1 MSQKIDYQKEL
12 NTKQREAVFST
23 VGPHL
28 VIAGAGSGKTRVLV
42 YRVAYLVEQGVR
54 PEEILL
60 LTFTR
65 RAAAEMLRRASLI
78 LDERCDRV
86 SGGTFHSFANI
97 ILRKYAAFL
106 GLSNNFTI
114 LDRSD
119 AEDTINLIRTKLGFH
134 KAQKRFPRKGAL
146 CALFS
151 KSVNKSENIKM
162 VLYTD
167 YPYFMEW
174 EDQLIKIRDE
184 YTAYKCSKSLL
195 DYDDLL
201 VYLRRLLLEFDQARL
216 QLVKKYRYIMVDEYQ
231 DTNKLQAEIVYIL
244 ASESKNIMVV
254 GDDAQSIYAFRGA
267 NFKNI
272 IDFPKVFKG
281 ARIITL
287 EENYRSTQSILNLTN
302 QLIACAE
309 EGFEKMLYTRKPG
322 DKLPVYAETQD
333 EHSQSEYVADK
344 ILALREEGVELA
356 EIAVLFRSGWHSND
370 LEIELASRN
379 IPFVKYG
386 GQKFVQAAHIKD
398 MLSYLRIAQNVFDQV
413 SWYRL
418 LLLLPGIGPK
428 TAEGIIRQVVIQK
441 GDLVVDTGA
450 KIFARRPSLAALFEL
465 LKKIDVQRL
474 KPAQMLELCIEQYQP
489 LLKDKY
495 DDFDKRLNDIDS
507 LVRIAS
513 RYKSLEQFLTDMAL
527 EPPERNIIQA
537 GIKDKPPEGDKDD
550 SRVVLSTIH
559 SAKGLEWHT
568 VFIIYLAEGHLPS
581 YLSLEDS
588 DAIEEERRLLYVA
601 ATRAKENLFLLK
613 PHIDRSLFTRPSR
626 FLEQNN
632 ILTKFTSIE
641 PRPFCY
647 EERLD
652 SKKGRGEPR
661 IEEDFGALSADE
673 GLEKKPSRRNP
684 AFLETLDEYFK
695 SSGD

>member
-1 MSQKIDYQKEL
+1 MSRKIDYQKEL

-65 RAAAEMLRRASLI
+65 KAASQMLRRASLI

-97 ILRKYAAFL
+97 ILRKYAACL

-151 KSVNKSENIKM
+151 KSVNKSENIKK
-162 VLYTD
+162 VLYAD
-167 YPYFMEW
+167 YPHFTEW
-174 EDQLIKIRDE
+174 EGEIIKIKDE
-184 YTAYKCSKSLL
+184 YALYKRSKSLL

-201 VYLRRLLLEFDQARL
+201 VYLVKLLLEFEQVRL
-216 QLVKKYRYIMVDEYQ
+216 KLVEKYRYIMVDEYQ
-231 DTNKLQAEIVYIL
+231 DTNKLQAQIVYIL
-244 ASESKNIMVV
+244 AAESKNIMVV

-272 IDFPKVFKG
+272 IDFPKVFKD

-302 QLIACAE
+302 ELIACAE

-333 EHSQSEYVADK
+333 EHGQSEYIADK

-386 GQKFVQAAHIKD
+386 GQKFVEAAHIKD
-398 MLSYLRIAQNVFDQV
+398 MLSYLRIAQNVSDYV

-428 TAEGIIRQVVIQK
+428 TAEGIINQVVNPKRNRMVNGEHSQTI
-441 GDLVVDTGA
+441 DPMA
-450 KIFARRPSLAALFEL
+450 KLFARRPALAALFEL
-465 LKKIDVQRL
+465 FKKIDTNSRN
-474 KPAQMLELCIEQYQP
+474 PAQMLELCIEHYHP

-513 RYKSLEQFLTDMAL
+513 RYESLEQFLTDMAL
-527 EPPERNIIQA
+527 DPPERNIIEA
-537 GIKDKPPEGDKDD
+537 GLKDKDD

-581 YLSLEDS
+581 YLSLEDN

-613 PHIDRSLFTRPSR
+613 PHIDRSPRSYFTETNTIFTRPSR

-632 ILTKFTSIE
+632 ILSKFT
-641 PRPFCY
+641 R
-647 EERLD
+647 R
-652 SKKGRGEPR
+652 
-661 IEEDFGALSADE
+661 EEDFDAFSADDII
-673 GLEKKPSRRNP
+673 EKKPLRRKRE
-684 AFLETLDEYFK
+684 FLETIEEYFA
-695 SSGD
+695 SGDD